1 MLFKYG
7 KATKRTCHFFTG
19 RFYDSICTI
28 LWGVLWNNYSIGY
41 DRIVANLALRH
52 SLVVY
57 HFISSCTK
65 RAGVWYP
72 EMRYDSA
79 LSSTLNFLSLMQ
91 ESRTNLGFKVVLTL
105 QYQEMEH
112 NLAPSTCTQ
121 TPAVLLAPPWAYS
134 LFRVRIPGQCIPGT
148 VAHRENLHNTRTRDI
163 CIGSGNS
170 HPGLWLVLRCKN
182 GQSTCTDL

>member
-1 MLFKYG
+1 MKQLFNWIWQDCSQLGTTPLVDFLPFHIQLYQTCWG
-7 KATKRTCHFFTG
+7 LVPWDEIRFSTQQYTKHP
-19 RFYDSICTI
+19 
-28 LWGVLWNNYSIGY
+28 
-41 DRIVANLALRH
+41 LAYAR
-52 SLVVY
+52 
-57 HFISSCTK
+57 K
-65 RAGVWYP
+65 
-72 EMRYDSA
+72 
-79 LSSTLNFLSLMQ
+79 Q
-91 ESRTNLGFKVVLTL
+91 TNLGFKAVLTL

-121 TPAVLLAPPWAYS
+121 TPAVLLAAPWAYS